1 MLSFTNLALR
11 RGPNLLFE
19 DVSFVIHRDKKVGL
33 IGANG
38 AGKTSLFKMITG
50 ELDVEDGYLD
60 YPQDLRISYLAQEVV
75 GTDQRA
81 VEYVLEGD
89 KQLIKIQQQIKSAEA
104 NEQFDK
110 LGELHEIFN
119 SLDGHSAL
127 SKAEQLMVG
136 LGFTQDDL
144 GKTVKDFSG
153 GWRVRLNL
161 ARTLMQPSDLLLLD
175 EPSLGLAPNTAAGLF
190 EALTAVRQS
199 GVAIL
204 IAEQNAAAASRLASR
219 AAVLVGGKIVA
230 EGPAP
235 EIAEPNSLALVY
247 LR

>member
-1 MLSFTNLALR
+1 M
-11 RGPNLLFE
+11 
-19 DVSFVIHRDKKVGL
+19 IHRDKKVGL

-144 GKTVKDFSG
+144 GKLLKIFQVAG
-153 GWRVRLNL
+153 ELRLN
-161 ARTLMQPSDLLLLD
+161 SSKNLD
-175 EPSLGLAPNTAAGLF
+175 ATFGFIAA
-190 EALTAVRQS
+190 
-199 GVAIL
+199 
-204 IAEQNAAAASRLASR
+204 
-219 AAVLVGGKIVA
+219 
-230 EGPAP
+230 
-235 EIAEPNSLALVY
+235 
-247 LR
+247 

>member
-81 VEYVLEGD
+81 VEYVLE
-89 KQLIKIQQQIKSAEA
+89 ET
-104 NEQFDK
+104 N
-110 LGELHEIFN
+110 N
-119 SLDGHSAL
+119 SY
-127 SKAEQLMVG
+127 K
-136 LGFTQDDL
+136 
-144 GKTVKDFSG
+144 FSNK
-153 GWRVRLNL
+153 LNL
-161 ARTLMQPSDLLLLD
+161 QRLMSNLISWVSYMRSLILWMATLLYLKLSNSWLD
-175 EPSLGLAPNTAAGLF
+175 WDSLKT
-190 EALTAVRQS
+190 TWIKQ
-199 GVAIL
+199 
-204 IAEQNAAAASRLASR
+204 
-219 AAVLVGGKIVA
+219 
-230 EGPAP
+230 
-235 EIAEPNSLALVY
+235 
-247 LR
+247 